1 MAAPSSFLS
10 YPMLNERQLL
20 NGQPVIKE
28 ALTSLHNWFPVTLQ
42 GREIVWRHVQD
53 RFTASFF
60 TDTLQQQNPA
70 QRYICRTE
78 FDWLKRLEPGLK
90 PSAFIFHTS
99 RCGSTLLT
107 QLLSTL
113 PCCIVMSEPPVI
125 DAFLHMHQ
133 TEPEFSGGSASL
145 RQLMLALGQQR
156 NPEETHFFIKL
167 DSWHIQFL
175 PIFRAAF
182 PDTPC
187 WFLYREPEAILASHQ
202 RQRGPQMVPGMV
214 ATLAAETLEAGD
226 LDGYCSKIL
235 AGFFEAALANVEHL
249 QLINYRQL
257 PGILWQDL
265 LPRHGLDCTPEQL
278 ERMLQRADFHAKSQG
293 IRFSGDASPASSHPI
308 LQQRV
313 APLYAQLEQCR
324 NHILG

>member
-1 MAAPSSFLS
+1 
-10 YPMLNERQLL
+10 MLNERQFLS
-20 NGQPVIKE
+20 GQPIVKD

-42 GREIVWRHVQD
+42 GREIVWRYVQD

-60 TDTLQQQNPA
+60 ADTLQQQDPA
-70 QRYICRTE
+70 QRFICRTE
-78 FDWLKRLEPGLK
+78 FDWLTRLEPALT

-107 QLLSTL
+107 QLLVTL
-113 PCCIVMSEPPVI
+113 SRCIVMSEPPVI
-125 DAFLHMHQ
+125 DAFLRLHQ
-133 TEPEFSGGSASL
+133 MEPEASGGSANL
-145 RQLMLALGQQR
+145 RQLILALGQQR
-156 NPEETHFFIKL
+156 SPEETHFFIKL
-167 DSWHIQFL
+167 DSWHTQFL

-187 WFLYREPEAILASHQ
+187 WFLYREPEAVLASHQ

-214 ATLAAETLEAGD
+214 ATLATEILEVGD
-226 LDGYCSKIL
+226 LDGYCAKVL
-235 AGFFEAALANVEHL
+235 AGFIEAALANVEHL

-257 PGILWQDL
+257 PDILWQDL
-265 LPRHGLDCTPEQL
+265 LPRQGLDCTLEQL
-278 ERMLQRADFHAKSQG
+278 ERMRQRAGFHGKSQG

-313 APLYAQLEQCR
+313 APLYAQLEQR
-324 NHILG
+324 RKHTLAQSSY

>member
-1 MAAPSSFLS
+1 MAAPSFFS
-10 YPMLNERQLL
+10 YYLMLNERQLL
-20 NGQPVIKE
+20 RGQPVVKE
-28 ALTSLHNWFPVTLQ
+28 ALASLHNWFPVTLQ
-42 GREIVWRHVQD
+42 GREIVWRHVPN

-60 TDTLQQQNPA
+60 TDTLQQQNPS
-70 QRYICRTE
+70 QRYICRTG
-78 FDWLKRLEPGLK
+78 FDWLARLEPALA

-113 PCCIVMSEPPVI
+113 SCCIVMSEPPVI
-125 DAFLHMHQ
+125 DAFLHIHQ
-133 TEPEFSGGSASL
+133 TEPESSGGNTSL
-145 RQLMLALGQQR
+145 RQLILALGQQR
-156 NPEETHFFIKL
+156 SPKETHFFIKL
-167 DSWHIQFL
+167 DSWHTQFL
-175 PIFRAAF
+175 PMFRAAF

-187 WFLYREPEAILASHQ
+187 WFLYREPEAILASHR

-226 LDGYCSKIL
+226 LDGYCAKIL
-235 AGFFEAALANVEHL
+235 AGFFGAALANVEGL

-265 LPRHGLDCTPEQL
+265 LPRQGLDCTLEQL
-278 ERMLQRADFHAKSQG
+278 ERMRQRAGFHAKSQG
-293 IRFSGDASPASSHPI
+293 IRFSSDASPPSSHPI
-308 LQQRV
+308 LQRRV

-324 NHILG
+324 NHTLE

>member
-1 MAAPSSFLS
+1 
-10 YPMLNERQLL
+10 MLNERQLL
-20 NGQPVIKE
+20 SGQPVVKD

-42 GREIVWRHVQD
+42 GREIVWRHVPD

-60 TDTLQQQNPA
+60 ADTLQQQDPA
-70 QRYICRTE
+70 QRYISRTG
-78 FDWLKRLEPGLK
+78 FDWLTRLEPALT

-113 PCCIVMSEPPVI
+113 SCCIVMSEPPVI
-125 DAFLHMHQ
+125 DAFLRFHQ
-133 TEPEFSGGSASL
+133 TEPESSGGSASL
-145 RQLMLALGQQR
+145 RQLILALGQRR

-167 DSWHIQFL
+167 DSWHTQFL

-214 ATLAAETLEAGD
+214 ATLAAEALEAGD
-226 LDGYCSKIL
+226 LDGYCAKVL
-235 AGFFEAALANVEHL
+235 VGFFEAALANVAHL

-257 PGILWQDL
+257 PDILWQNL
-265 LPRHGLDCTPEQL
+265 LPRHGLDCTSEQL
-278 ERMLQRADFHAKSQG
+278 ERMRQRAGFHAKSQG
-293 IRFSGDASPASSHPI
+293 IQFSADAPPVSSHPI
-308 LQQRV
+308 LQQQV

-324 NHILG
+324 NHALE

>member
-1 MAAPSSFLS
+1 
-10 YPMLNERQLL
+10 MLNERQLL
-20 NGQPVIKE
+20 RGQPI
-28 ALTSLHNWFPVTLQ
+28 AAGDLTSLHNWFPITLQ
-42 GREIVWRHVQD
+42 GREIIWRHVPD

-60 TDTLQQQNPA
+60 ADTLLQQNPA
-70 QRYICRTE
+70 QRYICRTG
-78 FDWLKRLEPGLK
+78 FDWLARLEPALT

-113 PCCIVMSEPPVI
+113 SSCIVMSEPPIV
-125 DAFLHMHQ
+125 DAFLRLHP
-133 TEPEFSGGSASL
+133 TEPEFSGGSAGL
-145 RQLMLALGQQR
+145 RQLILALGQQR
-156 NPEETHFFIKL
+156 SLEETHFFIKL

-175 PIFRAAF
+175 PILRAAF

-226 LDGYCSKIL
+226 LDGYCAKVL
-235 AGFFEAALANVEHL
+235 AGFFEAALANIEHL

-257 PGILWQDL
+257 PDILWQDL
-265 LPRHGLDCTPEQL
+265 LPRQGLNCTLEQL
-278 ERMLQRADFHAKSQG
+278 ERMRQRAGFHAKSQG

-313 APLYAQLEQCR
+313 APLYAQLEQR
-324 NHILG
+324 RSHTLA

>member
-1 MAAPSSFLS
+1 
-10 YPMLNERQLL
+10 MLNERQLL
-20 NGQPVIKE
+20 RGQSVVKD

-42 GREIVWRHVQD
+42 GREIIWRHIPN
-53 RFTASFF
+53 RFTAPFF
-60 TDTLQQQNPA
+60 ADTLQQQNPA

-78 FDWLKRLEPGLK
+78 FDWLTRLEPALM

-113 PCCIVMSEPPVI
+113 SGCIVMSEPPII
-125 DAFLHMHQ
+125 DAFFRFHQ
-133 TEPEFSGGSASL
+133 TEPESSGGSANL
-145 RQLMLALGQQR
+145 RQLILALGQQR
-156 NPEETHFFIKL
+156 SLEETHFFIKL

-175 PIFRAAF
+175 PILRTAF

-187 WFLYREPEAILASHQ
+187 WFLYREPEAVLASHR
-202 RQRGPQMVPGMV
+202 RQRGPQMVPGMI
-214 ATLAAETLEAGD
+214 ASLAAETLEAGD
-226 LDGYCSKIL
+226 LDGYCAKVL
-235 AGFFEAALANVEHL
+235 AGFFETALANVAHL

-257 PGILWQDL
+257 PDILWQDL
-265 LPRHGLDCTPEQL
+265 LPRQGFDCTSEQL
-278 ERMLQRADFHAKSQG
+278 ERMRRRAGFHAKSQD
-293 IRFSGDASPASSHPI
+293 IRFIGDASSVSSHPI

-324 NHILG
+324 SCEQ

>member
-1 MAAPSSFLS
+1 
-10 YPMLNERQLL
+10 MLNERQLL
-20 NGQPVIKE
+20 NGQPVVKE
-28 ALTSLHNWFPVTLQ
+28 ALTSLHNWFPVTVQ
-42 GREIVWRHVQD
+42 GREIVWRYVQD

-70 QRYICRTE
+70 QRYLCRTG
-78 FDWLKRLEPGLK
+78 FDWLKRLEPGLM

-113 PCCIVMSEPPVI
+113 SCCIVMSEPPVI

-133 TEPEFSGGSASL
+133 TEPESSGGANL
-145 RQLMLALGQQR
+145 RQLILALGQQR
-156 NPEETHFFIKL
+156 SPDETHFFIKL
-167 DSWHIQFL
+167 DSWHTQFL

-187 WFLYREPEAILASHQ
+187 WFLYREPDAILASHR
-202 RQRGPQMVPGMV
+202 RQRGPQMVPGMI
-214 ATLAAETLEAGD
+214 ASLAAETLEGGD
-226 LDGYCSKIL
+226 LDGYCAKVL
-235 AGFFEAALANVEHL
+235 AGFFEAALANVAHL

-257 PGILWQDL
+257 PDILWQDL
-265 LPRHGLDCTPEQL
+265 LLRQGIDCTSVQL
-278 ERMLQRADFHAKSQG
+278 ECMRQRAGFHAKDQS
-293 IRFSGDASPASSHPI
+293 IHFSADTPPISSHPI

-313 APLYAQLEQCR
+313 APLYAQIEQYR
-324 NHILG
+324 SRGQ

>member
-1 MAAPSSFLS
+1 MSAPSFSY
-10 YPMLNERQLL
+10 YPMLNDQQLL
-20 NGQPVIKE
+20 RGRPVAVD
-28 ALTSLHNWFPVTLQ
+28 ALASLRNWFPVSLQ
-42 GREIVWRHVQD
+42 GREVVWRHVQG

-70 QRYICRTE
+70 QRYICRTG
-78 FDWLKRLEPGLK
+78 FDWLKRLEPGLM

-113 PCCIVMSEPPVI
+113 SCCIVMSEPPVI
-125 DAFLHMHQ
+125 DAFLNSHQ
-133 TEPEFSGGSASL
+133 TEPETSGGSASL
-145 RQLMLALGQQR
+145 RQLILALGQQR
-156 NPEETHFFIKL
+156 TPEETHFFIKL
-167 DSWHIQFL
+167 DSWHTQFL

-182 PDTPC
+182 PNTPC
-187 WFLYREPEAILASHQ
+187 WFLYREPEAVLASHR
-202 RQRGPQMVPGMV
+202 RQRGPQMVPGMI
-214 ATLAAETLEAGD
+214 ASLAAETLEAGD
-226 LDGYCSKIL
+226 LDGYCAKVL

-257 PGILWQDL
+257 PDILWQDL
-265 LPRHGLDCTPEQL
+265 LPRQCLDCTSEQL
-278 ERMLQRADFHAKSQG
+278 EWMRQRADFHAKSQG
-293 IRFSGDASPASSHPI
+293 IRFIGDASPAPSHPI

-324 NHILG
+324 NHPLE

>member
-1 MAAPSSFLS
+1 
-10 YPMLNERQLL
+10 MLNERHLL
-20 NGQPVIKE
+20 RGQPV
-28 ALTSLHNWFPVTLQ
+28 AAGAVASLRNWFPVTLQ
-42 GREIVWRHVQD
+42 GREIVWRHVPD

-60 TDTLQQQNPA
+60 ADTLQQQDPA

-78 FDWLKRLEPGLK
+78 FDWLTRLEPALT

-107 QLLSTL
+107 QLLVTL
-113 PCCIVMSEPPVI
+113 SRCIVMSEPPIV
-125 DAFLHMHQ
+125 DAFLRRHQ
-133 TEPEFSGGSASL
+133 TEPEASGGSVGL
-145 RQLMLALGQQR
+145 RQLILALGQQR
-156 NPEETHFFIKL
+156 SPEETHFFIKL

-175 PIFRAAF
+175 PILRAAF

-214 ATLAAETLEAGD
+214 ATLATGTLEAGD
-226 LDGYCSKIL
+226 LDGYCAKIL
-235 AGFFEAALANVEHL
+235 AGFFEAALANVGHL

-257 PGILWQDL
+257 PDILWQDL
-265 LPRHGLDCTPEQL
+265 LPRQGLDCTSEEL
-278 ERMLQRADFHAKSQG
+278 ARMRQRAGFNAKSRG
-293 IRFSGDASPASSHPI
+293 IRFSADVTPASSHPI

-313 APLYAQLEQCR
+313 APLYAQLEER
-324 NHILG
+324 RLA

>member
-1 MAAPSSFLS
+1 MAAPSYFLS

-20 NGQPVIKE
+20 RGRPV
-28 ALTSLHNWFPVTLQ
+28 AADVLVSLRNWFPVTLQ
-42 GREIVWRHVQD
+42 GREIVWRHVPD

-78 FDWLKRLEPGLK
+78 FDWLKRLEPGLM

-113 PCCIVMSEPPVI
+113 SCCIVMSEPPVI
-125 DAFLHMHQ
+125 DAFLNLHQ
-133 TEPEFSGGSASL
+133 AEPESSGGSANL
-145 RQLMLALGQQR
+145 RQLILALGQQR
-156 NPEETHFFIKL
+156 SPEESHFFIKL

-214 ATLAAETLEAGD
+214 TTLAAETLEVGD
-226 LDGYCSKIL
+226 LDGYCAKVL
-235 AGFFEAALANVEHL
+235 AGFFEAALANVESL

-257 PGILWQDL
+257 PDILWQDL
-265 LPRHGLDCTPEQL
+265 LPRQGLDCTSEQL
-278 ERMLQRADFHAKSQG
+278 ERMRQRAGFHAKDQ
-293 IRFSGDASPASSHPI
+293 RVHFSTDTPPISSHPI

-313 APLYAQLEQCR
+313 APLYTELEQR
-324 NHILG
+324 RSRSQ

>member
-1 MAAPSSFLS
+1 MAAPSYFLS

-20 NGQPVIKE
+20 RGRPV
-28 ALTSLHNWFPVTLQ
+28 AADVLVSLRSWFPITLQ
-42 GREIVWRHVQD
+42 GREIVWRHVPD

-78 FDWLKRLEPGLK
+78 FDWLKRLEPGLM

-113 PCCIVMSEPPVI
+113 SCCIVMSEPPVI
-125 DAFLHMHQ
+125 DAFLRLHQ
-133 TEPEFSGGSASL
+133 TEPESSGGSANL
-145 RQLMLALGQQR
+145 RQLILALGQQR
-156 NPEETHFFIKL
+156 SPEESHFFIKL

-214 ATLAAETLEAGD
+214 TTLAAETLEVGD
-226 LDGYCSKIL
+226 LDGYCAKVL
-235 AGFFEAALANVEHL
+235 AGFFEAALANVESL

-257 PGILWQDL
+257 PDILWQDL
-265 LPRHGLDCTPEQL
+265 LPRQGLDCTSEQL
-278 ERMLQRADFHAKSQG
+278 ERMRQRAGFHAKDQ
-293 IRFSGDASPASSHPI
+293 RVHFSTDTPPISSHPI

-313 APLYAQLEQCR
+313 APLYTELEQR
-324 NHILG
+324 RSRSQ

>member
-1 MAAPSSFLS
+1 
-10 YPMLNERQLL
+10 MLNERQLL
-20 NGQPVIKE
+20 SGQAVAKD

-42 GREIVWRHVQD
+42 DREIVWRHVQD

-60 TDTLQQQNPA
+60 TDTLQQQDPA

-113 PCCIVMSEPPVI
+113 SCCIVMSEPPVI
-125 DAFLHMHQ
+125 DAFLRFHQ
-133 TEPEFSGGSASL
+133 TEPESSGCSASL
-145 RQLMLALGQQR
+145 RQLILALGQQR
-156 NPEETHFFIKL
+156 SPEETHFFIKL
-167 DSWHIQFL
+167 DSWHTQFL

-187 WFLYREPEAILASHQ
+187 WFLYREPEAVLASHR
-202 RQRGPQMVPGMV
+202 RQRGPQMVPGMI
-214 ATLAAETLEAGD
+214 ASLAAETLEAGD
-226 LDGYCSKIL
+226 LDGYCAKVL
-235 AGFFEAALANVEHL
+235 AGFFEAALANVESL

-257 PGILWQDL
+257 PDILWQDL
-265 LPRHGLDCTPEQL
+265 LPRQGLDCTSEQL
-278 ERMLQRADFHAKSQG
+278 ARMRQRAGFHAKDQA
-293 IRFSGDASPASSHPI
+293 IRFSADTPTISSHPI

-313 APLYAQLEQCR
+313 APLYEQLEQHR
-324 NHILG
+324 NGDQ